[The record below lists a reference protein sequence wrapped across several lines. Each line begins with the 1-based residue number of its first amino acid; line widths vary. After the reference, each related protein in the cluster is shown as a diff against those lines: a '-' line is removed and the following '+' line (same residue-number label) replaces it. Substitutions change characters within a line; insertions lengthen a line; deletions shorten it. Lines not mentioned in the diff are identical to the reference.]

1 MSTATAPIRTAHE
14 RAHGGALAE
23 WRRELLGILP
33 HNRAHWGA
41 LRAAVAILIPIAALS
56 FTGHASL
63 TIYAAFG
70 AMAGVFGRHSTYS
83 ARLRLQV
90 VAGLSLSASVFAGT
104 LAGMIAPGSFLAVG
118 VIAALSLAGLVVS
131 RRTGLLP
138 VPSLFMVFAA
148 GGTSSF
154 GHSAIDLVWA
164 SVLPL
169 ASALAAIAIG
179 QVGRLLPPSSAVKHS
194 TRPVVAWRD
203 VLRAPGVRRD
213 MLRYTLGPLVAG
225 GIATAVGIGHPYWA
239 AVAATVPLAGATL
252 GAQLGRGTQRFVGTV
267 VGLAL
272 AWAVLSLDPSLIVL
286 LAVVAAG
293 QLWAELFVMRNYGIA
308 VVGLTPLALVMVHL
322 ASPEPVGQLVADRLV
337 ETLIGSVVAVVL
349 LVVTTRRAPAR
360 MARRSARR

>member
-1 MSTATAPIRTAHE
+1 MSTATAPIRTAREH
-14 RAHGGALAE
+14 AHGGALAE

-41 LRAAVAILIPIAALS
+41 LRAAVAIFIPIAALS
-56 FTGHASL
+56 LTGHSSL

-118 VIAALSLAGLVVS
+118 VIAALSLAGLLVS

-169 ASALAAIAIG
+169 ASAAAAIAIG
-179 QVGRLLPPSSAVKHS
+179 QVGRLLPPSIATKHPM
-194 TRPVVAWRD
+194 RPVVAWRD

-322 ASPEPVGQLVADRLV
+322 ASPEPVGQLVADRLI
-337 ETLIGSVVAVVL
+337 ETLIGSLVAVVL
-349 LVVTTRRAPAR
+349 LIATTRRAPGR
-360 MARRSARR
+360 LARRSARS